1 MDEIKFTPAPG
12 GWLHADWGTGH
23 AWVRLGKDRQ
33 GRLTKIREL
42 HVVDPTPDM
51 VRGVPLT
58 RIHAAVTMRGA
69 GLIQVALAVALDQE
83 PPTLETLSRRPAKSG
98 AKLDRRY
105 RLERP
110 KGRRLTD
117 DFYRDVAHAYQSA
130 IAFGMQ
136 PRKAIV
142 TDTGAADAT
151 VAGWV
156 GEARRRGYLPEGRPG
171 KVTA

>member
-1 MDEIKFTPAPG
+1 MDEITITPATG

-23 AWVRLGKDRQ
+23 AWIRLARDRRD
-33 GRLTKIREL
+33 RLTKIREL
-42 HVVDPTPDM
+42 HLVDPTSDM
-51 VRGVPLT
+51 VRGVPLK
-58 RIHAAVTMRGA
+58 RIDAAVTMRGA
-69 GLIQVALAVALDQE
+69 GLIQMALAIGFDQE
-83 PPTLETLSRRPAKSG
+83 PPTLEALSQRPARSG
-98 AKLDRRY
+98 AKLERRY

-110 KGRRLTD
+110 KGRRLGD

-142 TDTGAADAT
+142 ADTGAADAT

-156 GEARRRGYLPEGRPG
+156 GEARRRGYLPPGQPG